1 LLLLNGSRISRKAN
15 LKSEI
20 SRFMGRMSMDRVF
33 FCADTLLLKILLKI
47 FSSLL
52 EMQIK
57 LAQLSLTS
65 LLLKRQQDT

>member
-1 LLLLNGSRISRKAN
+1 
-15 LKSEI
+15 
-20 SRFMGRMSMDRVF
+20 MGRMSMDRVF